1 MSSNNNKKSKG
12 KSKSGKAPANNPAK
26 ARAGRQAVQR
36 APVAIGNRTFQQRA
50 KMMMSFEKAV
60 VHHSEYIGDITGSA
74 SAFAVALTVP
84 MNAGLSQ
91 SFPWLNQIAS
101 RYESYK
107 FRKLNY
113 RFMTERPTTESG
125 YVALIPDY
133 DPTDP
138 APPSK
143 TLAFQ
148 YQSAAKA
155 APWENLTQVNTPSDL
170 SKRKEYF
177 VRQGPLTAN
186 ENIAFYD
193 TGNLY
198 VLVGGNSGAVTL
210 GELWCDYEVE
220 LMTPQ
225 LETTGLGGSGKIV
238 GATAQSNV
246 LPFGTGATSTFSRS
260 PIWSYSGVDGRLT
273 FLQPY
278 QGLFSFDVV
287 GTVIGAAT
295 TAGSTATVTELYNYL
310 PAGSLNAGLVGI
322 IDAQIGQTLYCSL
335 AAASTFT
342 SAVLRLGDYS
352 YALS

>member
-1 MSSNNNKKSKG
+1 
-12 KSKSGKAPANNPAK
+12 
-26 ARAGRQAVQR
+26 
-36 APVAIGNRTFQQRA
+36 
-50 KMMMSFEKAV
+50 MSFEKAI

-74 SAFAVALTVP
+74 DSFNIALTVP

-101 RYESYK
+101 RYESYRFK
-107 FRKLNY
+107 KLNY

-143 TLAFQ
+143 TVAFQ
-148 YQSAAKA
+148 YQGAAKS
-155 APWENLTQVNTPSDL
+155 APWENLTQINTPSDL

-177 VRQGPLTAN
+177 VRQGPLSAN

-193 TGNLY
+193 TGNLF
-198 VLVGGNSGAVTL
+198 VLVGGNSGAVNL

-225 LETTGLGGSGKIV
+225 LETSGLGGSGKLV
-238 GATAQSNV
+238 GSTAQTDV
-246 LPFGTGATSTFSRS
+246 LPFGTAASSTFSQS
-260 PIWSYSGVDGRLT
+260 PLWTYSGVDGRIT

-278 QGLFSFDVV
+278 QGLFDGIFE
-287 GTVIGAAT
+287 GTVSGLP
-295 TAGSTATVTELYNYL
+295 STASSTAAIVLLESQANFSGTQSSIT
-310 PAGSLNAGLVGI
+310 GTINAQV
-322 IDAQIGQTLYCSL
+322 GQTLYISL
-335 AAASTFT
+335 SAATALTK
-342 SAVLRLGDYS
+342 AELRLANYPVSLG
-352 YALS
+352 